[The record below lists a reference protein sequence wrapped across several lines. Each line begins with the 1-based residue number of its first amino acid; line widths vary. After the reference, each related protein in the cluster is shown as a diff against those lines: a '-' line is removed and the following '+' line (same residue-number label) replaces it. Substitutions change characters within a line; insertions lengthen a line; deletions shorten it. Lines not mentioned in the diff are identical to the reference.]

1 MSTNDR
7 SRADAQPTD
16 DGLDTRGTTD
26 DLEARI
32 EAYLSRNFP
41 QIQMHGGDTVI
52 EALDE
57 EAGEIWLRLTGACSG
72 CGISPMTVQ
81 ALQSRMVAEF
91 EELSAVHAETGL
103 GGPESERLDSDFDDV
118 PF

>member
-7 SRADAQPTD
+7 SNVDARPAD
-16 DGLDTRGTTD
+16 D

-32 EAYLSRNFP
+32 GAYLSRNFP
-41 QIQMHGGDTVI
+41 QIQLHGGDAVI

-57 EAGEIWLRLTGACSG
+57 EAGEVWLRLTGACSG
-72 CGISPMTVQ
+72 CGISPLTVQ

-103 GGPESERLDSDFDDV
+103 GGPERAGLDRDFEDV